1 MARVYTSSVIGA
13 PASKVWDRVR
23 DFNGLP
29 RWHPSIRES
38 RIENGEPSDKVLD
51 KLRDIGAYVQG

>member
-1 MARVYTSSVIGA
+1 MARVYVSTVIGA

-29 RWHPSIRES
+29 RWHPGIRDT
-38 RIENGEPSDKVLD
+38 R
-51 KLRDIGAYVQG
+51 RRRR